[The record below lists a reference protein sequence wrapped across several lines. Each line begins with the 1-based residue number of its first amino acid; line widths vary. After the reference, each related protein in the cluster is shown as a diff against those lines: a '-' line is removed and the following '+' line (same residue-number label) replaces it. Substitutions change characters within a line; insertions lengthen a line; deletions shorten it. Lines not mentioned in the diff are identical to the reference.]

1 MADGRHFKNGSIA
14 ISQPCTDHPI
24 SWCADANFAFN
35 NGHVT
40 KKNQNFAKKSK
51 WRTDPYWKSF
61 SGNISAVY
69 CPINEKFAC
78 TGCAKIK

>member
-40 KKNQNFAKKSK
+40 KKKSK
-51 WRTDPYWKSF
+51 FCK
-61 SGNISAVY
+61 
-69 CPINEKFAC
+69 
-78 TGCAKIK
+78 KIKMADGPILEIVFWQYLSGLLSD